1 MVPYSCTLLWNEW
14 PRNQFVG
21 LWRGKRPCHTTTLSS
36 FHYWQ
41 KDRYPLLLLR
51 TFLLWHI
58 HDHIWRNSSIERM
71 SHKTACLL
79 PPNIQLYI
87 LYIVSEEKKLDG
99 NSILWWAVKSFRRF
113 LHGGWQR
120 TLSDL
125 QISKLDLLLA
135 TWPHLQGCK
144 ANEKARLWEMQ
155 PRHCKSLKRYKPV
168 FPISQYK
175 ERLLNMKCIVGI
187 FPFSWDANWLYIYVC
202 RKSRKYS
209 LLCSDIYI
217 GNPLQC
223 SVFNGN
229 LPWFYASSAKWYYG
243 FIPPSNNIRHPA

>member
-21 LWRGKRPCHTTTLSS
+21 LWRGKRPCHTTTTPSS

-51 TFLLWHI
+51 TFLFVTSTTIFGETVPLNEWVT
-58 HDHIWRNSSIERM
+58 
-71 SHKTACLL
+71 KLLVYCL
-79 PPNIQLYI
+79 PIFSCI

-144 ANEKARLWEMQ
+144 ANEKALLWEMQ

-168 FPISQYK
+168 FPSQYR

-229 LPWFYASSAKWYYG
+229 LPWFYTSSAKWYYG

>member
-21 LWRGKRPCHTTTLSS
+21 LWRGKRPCHTTTPSS

-51 TFLLWHI
+51 TFLFVTSTTIFGETVPLNEWVT
-58 HDHIWRNSSIERM
+58 
-71 SHKTACLL
+71 KLLVYCL
-79 PPNIQLYI
+79 PIFSCI

-125 QISKLDLLLA
+125 QNSKLDLLLA

-155 PRHCKSLKRYKPV
+155 PRCCKSLKRYKPV
-168 FPISQYK
+168 FPV
-175 ERLLNMKCIVGI
+175 N
-187 FPFSWDANWLYIYVC
+187 
-202 RKSRKYS
+202 
-209 LLCSDIYI
+209 I
-217 GNPLQC
+217 GN
-223 SVFNGN
+223 VF
-229 LPWFYASSAKWYYG
+229 
-243 FIPPSNNIRHPA
+243 